1 MSGFA
6 HLHVH
11 SEYSLLD
18 GACRI
23 KGLIA
28 RAKELGQTSVAI
40 TDHGVMYG
48 VVEFYEEA
56 KREGIRPIIGCEVY
70 VAPRS
75 RFDKVH
81 GLDSEAAHLVL
92 LCKNEVGYQNLIR
105 MVSCGFTEGFYNRPR
120 VDLELLRENSEGLI
134 CLSACLAG
142 TIPRMLER
150 GDYDGAKE
158 YAITLHEIFGEGNFY
173 LEVQDHGIPEQKAIN
188 RDLFRLSEEL
198 GIPTVVTNDVHY
210 LTREDSYVQDVLMC
224 VQMNKTLDDP
234 NRMKFATEEF
244 YLKDEDEMRALFPNH
259 PEAIQN
265 TAKIAEMCDLEFTFG
280 KYHLPHYDVPGEF
293 SDSTAYFRYLVEK
306 GFSERFSNPPKE
318 YRERL
323 EYEMDMIATM
333 GYVDYFII
341 VWDFIR
347 FAKQNGIPVGPGRGS
362 AAGSLVS
369 YCLNITSIDPMKYNL
384 YFERF
389 LNPERVSMPDI
400 DIDFCYVRRQE
411 VIDYVV
417 AKYGTDRVAQIVT
430 FGTMAARGAVRDV
443 GRVLGVS
450 YGEVDAVA
458 KQIPYELKMTIEK
471 ALQVSKPLREMY
483 ENDARIGR
491 LIDTAKALEG
501 MPRHASTH
509 AAGVVITANPV
520 DHYVPLAKNDEAIVT
535 QFPMTTLERLGLL
548 KMDFLGLRNLTVLR
562 DAQTMVQKHT
572 PGFLIDEID
581 DHDAETFAM
590 LAQGKTAGVFQ
601 LESAGMTSVVVGMK
615 PQSIEEI
622 TAIVAL
628 YRPGP
633 MDSIPHY
640 IDCKYHPEKI
650 TYKHPWLKDILEVTY
665 GCIVY
670 QEQVMD
676 IFRKIAGYSL
686 GRADMVRRAISKK
699 KEKEI
704 LRERENFVHGNPEEG
719 IPGAKGNGISERI
732 ANEIFDE
739 IVAFANYAFN
749 KAHAA
754 AYAMVSYQTA
764 YMKCHY
770 PKEYMAALLTS
781 VLDSSSKITEYI
793 AQCREMGLRL
803 LPPDINESY
812 DDFTVSGTH
821 IRFGLAAIKNIGRGM
836 VRIVVQERESNGPF
850 TSLQDFC
857 ERMSERELNRRA
869 VENLIKCGAFDRF
882 GARSQ
887 HLQIYDKLLDEISYN
902 KSKNVEGQMDLF
914 SMGGEETKVLGV
926 VALPNVP
933 EFDKKELLAMER
945 ETAGL
950 YLSGHPLDDYT
961 AQLKQKRITPI
972 AELLADASAE
982 NLQHRFRDGQVILIA
997 GAISEFKTKTTRNQ
1011 NLMAYVTLED
1021 VSGSME
1027 IIVFPNVLGE
1037 CRSVLKEDAL
1047 VLVRGR
1053 VSVRD
1058 EGNPQIICDSA
1069 EPLSLETTSKP
1080 VEKNEQTG
1088 EKLYLRVKTADDETF
1103 VILKELLSAFP
1114 GSRTAILYVE
1124 DSGRRLKCE
1133 IADDARLLT
1142 RITEFLGEENVV
1154 LK

>member
-1 MSGFA
+1 MSGFV

-28 RAKELGQTSVAI
+28 RAKELGQTAVAI

-48 VVEFYEEA
+48 VIDFYEEA
-56 KREGIRPIIGCEVY
+56 KREGIHPIIGCEVY
-70 VAPRS
+70 VAPRT

-81 GLDSEAAHLVL
+81 GPDSEAAHLVL
-92 LCKNEVGYQNLIR
+92 LCKNEIGYQNLIR
-105 MVSCGFTEGFYNRPR
+105 MVSLGYTEGFYNRPR
-120 VDLELLRENSEGLI
+120 VDLDLLREHSEGLI

-142 TIPRMLER
+142 AIPRYLER
-150 GDYDGAKE
+150 GDYHGAKE
-158 YAITLHEIFGEGNFY
+158 YAETLSEIYGEGNFY
-173 LEVQDHGIPEQKAIN
+173 LEIQDHGIPEQRAVN
-188 RDLFRLSEEL
+188 QGLYRLAEEL
-198 GIPTVVTNDVHY
+198 SLPLVATNDAHY
-210 LTREDSYVQDVLMC
+210 LTRSDAYVQDVLMC
-224 VQMNKTLDDP
+224 VQMNKTLNDP
-234 NRMKFATEEF
+234 DRMKFATEEF
-244 YLKDEDEMRALFPNH
+244 YLKSEDEMRELFPKH
-259 PEAIQN
+259 PEAIEN
-265 TAKIAEMCDLEFTFG
+265 TVKIAEACQMDFTFG
-280 KYHLPHYDVPGEF
+280 KYHLPHYDVPSEF
-293 SDSTAYFRYLVEK
+293 ASSVEYFRYLVNR
-306 GFSERFSNPPKE
+306 GFAERFPNPPEE
-318 YRERL
+318 YRARL
-323 EYEMDMIATM
+323 TYEMNMIEQM

-347 FAKQNGIPVGPGRGS
+347 FAKESGIPVGPGRGS

-417 AKYGTDRVAQIVT
+417 DKYGADHVAQIVT

-443 GRVLGVS
+443 GRVLNIP

-458 KQIPYELKMTIEK
+458 KQIPFELKMTIEK
-471 ALQVSKPLREMY
+471 ALTVSQPLKEMY
-483 ENDARIGR
+483 DNDARIRR

-509 AAGVVITANPV
+509 AAGVVITKNPV
-520 DHYVPLAKNDEAIVT
+520 DSYVPLSKNDESIVT

-562 DAQTMVQKHT
+562 DAEAMIRKKD
-572 PGFLIDEID
+572 PSFSLDDID
-581 DHDAETFAM
+581 DHDAGTFSM

-601 LESAGMTSVVVGMK
+601 LESGGMTNVVMGMK
-615 PQSIEEI
+615 PHSIEEI

-628 YRPGP
+628 FRPGP
-633 MDSIPHY
+633 MDSIPRY
-640 IDCKYHPEKI
+640 IDCKFHPEKI
-650 TYKHPWLKDILEVTY
+650 TYKHPLLKEILEVTY

-704 LRERENFVHGNPEEG
+704 LRERENFIHGNTEDG
-719 IPGAKGNGISERI
+719 IAGAVANGISEQI

-764 YMKCHY
+764 YMKHHY
-770 PKEYMAALLTS
+770 PREYMAALLTS
-781 VLDSSSKITEYI
+781 VLDNSSKITEYI
-793 AQCREMGLRL
+793 ALCREMGVSL
-803 LPPDINESY
+803 LPPDINESF
-812 DDFTVSGTH
+812 DDFTVSGDA

-836 VRIVVQERESNGPF
+836 VKIVVSEREQNGPF

-869 VENLIKCGAFDRF
+869 VENLIKCGAFDKF
-882 GARSQ
+882 GTRSQ
-887 HLQIYDKLLDEISYN
+887 HLQVYENILDDISQN
-902 KSKNVEGQMDLF
+902 RSKNVAGQMDLF
-914 SMGGEETKVLGV
+914 SLGGEETETFKT
-926 VALPNVP
+926 VALPDIP
-933 EFDKKELLAMER
+933 EFDKKTLLSLER

-950 YLSGHPLDDYT
+950 YLSGHPMEAYT
-961 AQLKQKRITPI
+961 EELKRRAIIQISQIT
-972 AELLADASAE
+972 AEDES
-982 NLQHRFRDGQVILIA
+982 RFKDGQVVLIA
-997 GAISEFKTKTTRNQ
+997 GAVSEVKTKTTKNSQ
-1011 NLMAYVTLED
+1011 MMAYLTLED
-1021 VSGSME
+1021 ISGTAE
-1027 IIVFPNVLGE
+1027 IIVFPKVFSEYRNLMH
-1037 CRSVLKEDAL
+1037 EDAL
-1047 VLVRGR
+1047 LVVRGR
-1053 VSVRD
+1053 MSIRD
-1058 EGNPQIICDSA
+1058 EGAPQIICDSA
-1069 EPLSLETTSKP
+1069 EELTITETVAPKRES
-1080 VEKNEQTG
+1080 G
-1088 EKLYLRVKTADDETF
+1088 EKLYLRFASEDDPKYT
-1103 VILKELLSAFP
+1103 VIRDLLGAFP
-1114 GSRTAILYVE
+1114 GERTVILYFA
-1124 DSGRRLKCE
+1124 DSGKRLKGCVE
-1133 IADDARLLT
+1133 ADARLLY
-1142 RITEFLGEENVV
+1142 RITAILGEENAV

>member
-1 MSGFA
+1 MSGFV

-28 RAKELGQTSVAI
+28 RAKELGQTAVAI

-48 VVEFYEEA
+48 VIDFYEEA
-56 KREGIRPIIGCEVY
+56 KREGIHPIIGCEVY
-70 VAPRS
+70 VAPRT

-81 GLDSEAAHLVL
+81 GPDSEAAHLVL
-92 LCKNEVGYQNLIR
+92 LCKNETGYQNLIR

-120 VDLELLRENSEGLI
+120 VDLDLLREHSEGLI

-142 TIPRMLER
+142 AIPRYLER

-158 YAITLHEIFGEGNFY
+158 YAKTLSGIYGEGNFY
-173 LEVQDHGIPEQKAIN
+173 LELQDHGIPEQRAVN
-188 RDLFRLSEEL
+188 QGLYRLSEEL
-198 GIPTVVTNDVHY
+198 SLPLVATNDAHY
-210 LTREDSYVQDVLMC
+210 LTREDAYLQDVLMC
-224 VQMNKTLDDP
+224 VQMNKTLEDP
-234 NRMKFATEEF
+234 DRMKFATEEF
-244 YLKDEDEMRALFPNH
+244 YIKSEDEMRELFPHH
-259 PEAIQN
+259 PEAIEN
-265 TAKIAEMCDLEFTFG
+265 TAKIAELCQMDFTFG
-280 KYHLPHYDVPGEF
+280 KYHLPQYDVPSEF
-293 SDSTAYFRYLVEK
+293 SSSAEYFRYLVNC
-306 GFSERFSNPPKE
+306 GFEERFQNPPEE
-318 YRERL
+318 YRTRL
-323 EYEMDMIATM
+323 EYEMNMIEQM

-347 FAKQNGIPVGPGRGS
+347 FAKDSGIPVGPGRGS

-400 DIDFCYVRRQE
+400 DIDFCYVRRPE

-417 AKYGTDRVAQIVT
+417 KKYGADRVAQIVT

-443 GRVLGVS
+443 GRVLNIP

-458 KQIPYELKMTIEK
+458 KQIPFELKMTIEK
-471 ALQVSKPLREMY
+471 ALGVSKPLKELY
-483 ENDARIGR
+483 DNDARIRR
-491 LIDTAKALEG
+491 LIDTAQALEG

-509 AAGVVITANPV
+509 AAGVVITKNPV
-520 DHYVPLAKNDEAIVT
+520 DSYVPLSKNDESIVT

-562 DAQTMVQKHT
+562 DAEAMVRKQA
-572 PGFLIDEID
+572 PAFSLDEID
-581 DHDAETFAM
+581 DHDEGTFAM

-601 LESAGMTSVVVGMK
+601 LESGGMTNVVTGMK
-615 PQSIEEI
+615 PHSIEEI

-628 YRPGP
+628 FRPGP
-633 MDSIPHY
+633 MDSIPRY
-640 IDCKYHPEKI
+640 IDCKFHPEKI
-650 TYKHPWLKDILEVTY
+650 TYKHPLLKEILEVTY

-676 IFRKIAGYSL
+676 IFRKVAGYSL

-704 LRERENFVHGNPEEG
+704 LRERENFVRGNHEEG
-719 IPGAKGNGISERI
+719 IVGAAGNGISEQI

-764 YMKCHY
+764 YMKHHY
-770 PKEYMAALLTS
+770 PREYMAALLTS
-781 VLDSSSKITEYI
+781 VLDNSSKITEYI
-793 AQCREMGLRL
+793 ALCREMGVRV
-803 LPPDINESY
+803 LPPDINESF
-812 DDFTVSGTH
+812 DDFTVSGDS

-836 VRIVVQERESNGPF
+836 VKIVVSEREENGPF

-857 ERMSERELNRRA
+857 ERMTDRELNRRA
-869 VENLIKCGAFDRF
+869 VENLIKCGAFDKF

-887 HLQIYDKLLDEISYN
+887 HLQIYETVLDDISQN
-902 KSKNVEGQMDLF
+902 RSKNVAGQMDLF
-914 SMGGEETKVLGV
+914 SMGGEETETFKTVP
-926 VALPNVP
+926 LPNIP
-933 EFDKKELLAMER
+933 EFDKKTLLTLER

-950 YLSGHPLDDYT
+950 YLSGHPMEAYT
-961 AQLKQKRITPI
+961 EELKRRHIMQISQLN
-972 AELLADASAE
+972 ADAETLDGGS
-982 NLQHRFRDGQVILIA
+982 RFKDGQVVLIA
-997 GAISEFKTKTTRNQ
+997 GAVSEVKTKTTKSNQ
-1011 NLMAYVTLED
+1011 LMAYLTLED
-1021 VSGSME
+1021 ISGSAE
-1027 IIVFPNVLGE
+1027 ILVFPKVFSDYRNLM
-1037 CRSVLKEDAL
+1037 REDAL
-1047 VLVRGR
+1047 LVVRGR
-1053 VSVRD
+1053 ISIRD
-1058 EGNPQIICDSA
+1058 EGAPQIICDSA
-1069 EPLSLETTSKP
+1069 EELTVTETPAPKRES
-1080 VEKNEQTG
+1080 G
-1088 EKLYLRVKTADDETF
+1088 EKLYLRFAGEADPNY
-1103 VILKELLSAFP
+1103 ELMRDLLRAFP
-1114 GSRTAILYVE
+1114 GERTVILYFA
-1124 DSGRRLKCE
+1124 DNGKRLKGCVE
-1133 IADDARLLT
+1133 DDARLLY
-1142 RITEFLGEENVV
+1142 RITAIMGEENAV
-1154 LK
+1154 LR

>member
-28 RAKELGQTSVAI
+28 RAKALGQTSVAI

-56 KREGIRPIIGCEVY
+56 KREGIHPVIGCEVY

-75 RFDKVH
+75 RFEKVH

-92 LCKNEVGYQNLIR
+92 LCKNMTGYQNLIH
-105 MVSCGFTEGFYNRPR
+105 MVSKGFTEGFYNRPR
-120 VDLELLRENSEGLI
+120 IDLDLLQEHSEGLI

-142 TIPRMLER
+142 AIPRLLER
-150 GDYDGAKE
+150 GDYDGAKA
-158 YAITLHEIFGEGNFY
+158 YAQKLHKVFGDGNFY
-173 LEVQDHGIPEQKAIN
+173 LEIQDHGIPEQRAIN
-188 RDLFRLSEEL
+188 QGLFRLSEEL
-198 GIPTVVTNDVHY
+198 GLPLVATNDAHY
-210 LTREDSYVQDVLMC
+210 LTREDAYVQDVLMC

-244 YLKDEDEMRALFPNH
+244 YLKDEQEMRALFPNH
-259 PEAIQN
+259 PEAIEN
-265 TAKIAEMCDLEFTFG
+265 TVKIAEACQVEFTFG
-280 KYHLPHYDVPGEF
+280 TYHLPHYDVPQEF
-293 SDSTAYFRYLVEK
+293 ADSTAYFRFLVEQ
-306 GFSERFSNPPKE
+306 GFRERFPNPPEE
-318 YRERL
+318 YRKRL
-323 EYEMDMIATM
+323 EYEMDMIQTM

-347 FAKQNGIPVGPGRGS
+347 FAKQSGIPVGPGRGS

-417 AKYGTDRVAQIVT
+417 DKYGVDRVAQIVT

-443 GRVLGVS
+443 GRVLNLS

-458 KQIPYELKMTIEK
+458 KQIPNELKMTIEK

-483 ENDARIGR
+483 ENDTRIHR

-509 AAGVVITANPV
+509 AAGVVITKNPV
-520 DHYVPLAKNDEAIVT
+520 DRYVPLAKNDEAVVT

-562 DAQTMVQKHT
+562 DAEAMVRKHT
-572 PGFLIDEID
+572 PSFNLDEID
-581 DHDAETFAM
+581 DHDERTFAM

-601 LESAGMTSVVVGMK
+601 LESAGMTNVVVGMK
-615 PQSIEEI
+615 PHSIEEI

-628 YRPGP
+628 FRPGP

-650 TYKHPWLKDILEVTY
+650 TYKHPWLKEILEVTY

-704 LRERENFVHGNPEEG
+704 LRERENFVRGNPEEG
-719 IPGAKGNGISERI
+719 IPGAAGNGISEQI

-781 VLDSSSKITEYI
+781 VLDNSSKITEYI
-793 AQCREMGLRL
+793 AQCREMEVTL
-803 LPPDINESY
+803 LPPDINESF
-812 DDFTVSGTH
+812 DDFTVSGEY
-821 IRFGLAAIKNIGRGM
+821 IRFGLAAIKNIGRGLVQIM
-836 VRIVVQERESNGPF
+836 VRERETNGAF

-857 ERMSERELNRRA
+857 ERMTERELNRRA

-887 HLQIYDKLLDEISYN
+887 HLQIYDKLLDEIAHN
-902 KSKNVEGQMDLF
+902 KSRNVEGQMDLF
-914 SMGGEETKVLGV
+914 SMGDEETQAMRAVE
-926 VALPNVP
+926 LPNVP
-933 EFDKKELLAMER
+933 EFEKKELLAMER
-945 ETAGL
+945 ETAGM
-950 YLSGHPLDDYT
+950 YLSGHPLDDYAET
-961 AQLKQKRITPI
+961 LRIRRVTPI
-972 AELLADASAE
+972 AEVLADASGE
-982 NLQHRFRDGQVILIA
+982 NLKHRFRDGQIILIA
-997 GAISEFKTKTTRNQ
+997 GAISEFKTKTTKNQ
-1011 NLMAYVTLED
+1011 NLMAYLTLED
-1021 VSGSME
+1021 VSGTME
-1027 IIVFPNVLGE
+1027 IIVFPNVLSEYGA
-1037 CRSVLKEDAL
+1037 LFHQDAL

-1053 VSVRD
+1053 VSIRD
-1058 EGNPQIICDSA
+1058 EGAPQILCDSA
-1069 EPLSLETTSKP
+1069 EPLVQMQAPAETP
-1080 VEKNEQTG
+1080 VKTG
-1088 EKLYLRVKTADDETF
+1088 EKKLYLRVKSEQDETYR
-1103 VILKELLSAFP
+1103 LLQEMLDAFP
-1114 GSRTAILYVE
+1114 GKQTVILYFEDTGKKLKGSIDADERLLVRITDFLGQENAIL
-1124 DSGRRLKCE
+1124 R
-1133 IADDARLLT
+1133 
-1142 RITEFLGEENVV
+1142 
-1154 LK
+1154 